1 MKTIQE
7 TINLFERPILEGCA
21 IYKTANGT
29 KAKKDFDLGT
39 VEPLALGFLDLEKAG
54 EIIKEKYEMFI
65 MNKAKKSQYKLTGM
79 ILRVWTSWNTC
90 KDYNLK
96 VND

>member
-1 MKTIQE
+1 MEKD
-7 TINLFERPILEGCA
+7 LFERPILKGYA

-29 KAKKDFDLGT
+29 KAKREFDLGT

-54 EIIKEKYEMFI
+54 EIIKEKYETFI
-65 MNKAKKSQYKLTGM
+65 MNKAKKTQYELTGM
-79 ILRVWTSWNTC
+79 ILRVWIGWNTY

-96 VND
+96 VNA

>member
-1 MKTIQE
+1 MEKD
-7 TINLFERPILEGCA
+7 LFKRPILKGYA

-29 KAKKDFDLGT
+29 KAKREFDLGT
-39 VEPLALGFLDLEKAG
+39 IEPLALGFLDLEKAG

-65 MNKAKKSQYKLTGM
+65 MNKAKKSQYKLTDM
-79 ILRVWTSWNTC
+79 ILRVWTSWNTY

-96 VND
+96 VNN

>member
-1 MKTIQE
+1 MEKD
-7 TINLFERPILEGCA
+7 LFERPILKGYA
-21 IYKTANGT
+21 FYKTANGT

-39 VEPLALGFLDLEKAG
+39 IEPLALGFLDLEKAG

>member
-1 MKTIQE
+1 MEKD
-7 TINLFERPILEGCA
+7 LFERPILKGYA

-29 KAKKDFDLGT
+29 KAKREFDLGT

-65 MNKAKKSQYKLTGM
+65 MNKAKKSQYKLTDM
-79 ILRVWTSWNTC
+79 ILRVWTSWNTY

-96 VND
+96 VNN

>member
-1 MKTIQE
+1 MEKD
-7 TINLFERPILEGCA
+7 LFERPILKGYA

-29 KAKKDFDLGT
+29 KAKREFDLGT

-65 MNKAKKSQYKLTGM
+65 MNKAKKSQYKLTDM
-79 ILRVWTSWNTC
+79 ILRVWTNWNTY

-96 VND
+96 VNN

>member
-1 MKTIQE
+1 MEKD
-7 TINLFERPILEGCA
+7 LFERPILKGYA

-39 VEPLALGFLDLEKAG
+39 VKTVGTWALDLEKVG

-65 MNKAKKSQYKLTGM
+65 MNKAQKSQYKLTGM
-79 ILRVWTSWNTC
+79 ILRVWTSGNTY
-90 KDYNLK
+90 KDYNLR
-96 VND
+96 VNA

>member
-1 MKTIQE
+1 MEK
-7 TINLFERPILEGCA
+7 NLFERPILKGYA

-39 VEPLALGFLDLEKAG
+39 IEPLALGFLDLEKAG

-65 MNKAKKSQYKLTGM
+65 MNKTKKSQYKLTGM
-79 ILRVWTSWNTC
+79 ILRVWTNGNTY
-90 KDYNLK
+90 KDYDLK
-96 VND
+96 VSA

>member
-1 MKTIQE
+1 MEK
-7 TINLFERPILEGCA
+7 NLFEKPILKGYA

-39 VEPLALGFLDLEKAG
+39 IEPLALGFLDLEKAG

-65 MNKAKKSQYKLTGM
+65 MNKAKKSQYELTGM
-79 ILRVWTSWNTC
+79 ILRVWTNGNAY
-90 KDYNLK
+90 KDYDLK
-96 VND
+96 VNA